1 MTIWVQDL
9 GRSWCGH
16 EWAISSERHDGIVY
30 IANSKSE
37 AVSKYEADKHY
48 KGTAI
53 KEVRHGKDVQGKS
66 RV

>member
-37 AVSKYEADKHY
+37 AVSKYEADRHCKV
-48 KGTAI
+48 TAV
-53 KEVRHGKDVQGKS
+53 KEV
-66 RV
+66 